1 MILEIRDQEN
11 YSLGVH
17 ESSKMKKVE
26 NPGLDK
32 CDIQKELKETK
43 TMKCGH
49 QLVFHFSL
57 QKWTFQCLGS
67 THIVVF
73 TLK

>member
-43 TMKCGH
+43 TMKCDR
-49 QLVFHFSL
+49 
-57 QKWTFQCLGS
+57 
-67 THIVVF
+67 
-73 TLK
+73 